1 MDNLA
6 GKWSNGSFSLVIK
19 NDKYVSFCGS
29 LRYGKG
35 TILYDNGTFSLT
47 STHAS
52 RLFFLWTPFVEG
64 VKGKYTIAGD
74 DELTISDIEGRYSSL
89 NGTWI
94 RRC

>member
-6 GKWSNGSFSLVIK
+6 GKWSNGVFSLVIK
-19 NDKYVSFCGS
+19 KDKYVSFCDGF
-29 LRYGKG
+29 RYGKG

-52 RLFFLWTPFVEG
+52 KFLLLWTPFTER
-64 VKGKYTIAGD
+64 VKGKYSINGD
-74 DELTISDIEGRYSSL
+74 DELTVSDIEGRYCSL

-94 RRC
+94 RKK